1 MGHPSSGSHAKDHPA
16 AVAAGAAELLEVLRA
31 RGQDALAPAVSPSQ
45 LRAMLV
51 VEQAEG
57 INLRSL
63 GAVLGSRPPSVTR
76 LCDRLE
82 AMGLLQ
88 RCPSPTSRREVELRL
103 TGRGRTLLEEHRA
116 VRLRELSAV
125 LDRMDPDAIDALL
138 VGLTGFSE
146 AAAEL
151 FAADPEAR
159 IGVGDPALRDAAA
172 GMSDS
177 A

>member
-1 MGHPSSGSHAKDHPA
+1 MAHPSSRSRAKDPPS
-16 AVAAGAAELLEVLRA
+16 AVAGAAAELLEVLRA
-31 RGQDALAPAVSPSQ
+31 RGQDAAAPAVSPSQ

-51 VEQAEG
+51 VEKAEG

-88 RCPSPTSRREVELRL
+88 RSPSPTSRREVELRL
-103 TGRGRTLLEEHRA
+103 TGRGRVLLDEHRA
-116 VRLRELSAV
+116 IRLRELSAV
-125 LDRMDPDAIDALL
+125 LDRMEPDVVEALI
-138 VGLTGFSE
+138 VGLTGFME

-159 IGVGDPALRDAAA
+159 ISAGDPALRETASEI
-172 GMSDS
+172 SDS